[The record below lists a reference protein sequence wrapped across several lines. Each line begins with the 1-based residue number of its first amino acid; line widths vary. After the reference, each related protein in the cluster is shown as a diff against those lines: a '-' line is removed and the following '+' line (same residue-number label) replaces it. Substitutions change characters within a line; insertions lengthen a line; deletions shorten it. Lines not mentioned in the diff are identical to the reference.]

1 VNDALRGTDVLIAIV
16 GPNWRGTRK
25 RGGARINDANDLV
38 RIEVETALERNIP
51 VIPALVGGA
60 IMPKPT
66 ELPDGLR
73 DFSFRNAANID
84 SGRNFDTD
92 IERLMR
98 SMDRLLEGKT
108 VETGP
113 AETTSSGDTE
123 RITVPTVRFE
133 EPIEEA
139 TATPAVIASLDQS
152 IESEGVA
159 ERVKAPSRRI
169 ALISVLLGVVA
180 IGAVSIWA
188 AFRSVG
194 EVPLPAER
202 ERALKPKDVFKECAT
217 CPEMVVVP
225 AGSFTM
231 GSPANEIGRG
241 NEESPQHA
249 VTFSRHLAVGRFALT
264 FDEWDA
270 CAADGGCNGYKPPDQ
285 GWGRE
290 RRPVINVSWDMPRS
304 TWRGF
309 QGRRVR
315 PIAC

>member
-1 VNDALRGTDVLIAIV
+1 MAKIAISYRRTDSDVTGRIFDRFVQRYGKDSVFRDIDNIPFGIDFRKVVNDALRGTDVLIAIV

-38 RIEVETALERNIP
+38 RIEVETALQRNIP

-60 IMPKPT
+60 MMPKPT

-108 VETGP
+108 VETRP

-169 ALISVLLGVVA
+169 ALIGVLLGVVA

-188 AFRSVG
+188 VFR
-194 EVPLPAER
+194 LPTSIQ
-202 ERALKPKDVFKECAT
+202 P
-217 CPEMVVVP
+217 P
-225 AGSFTM
+225 AGDVHTPVRESVWRGAAAGGARAGVKAEGCLQGM
-231 GSPANEIGRG
+231 RHLSRDGRG
-241 NEESPQHA
+241 AGGELHDG
-249 VTFSRHLAVGRFALT
+249 LAS
-264 FDEWDA
+264 
-270 CAADGGCNGYKPPDQ
+270 K
-285 GWGRE
+285 
-290 RRPVINVSWDMPRS
+290 
-304 TWRGF
+304 
-309 QGRRVR
+309 
-315 PIAC
+315 